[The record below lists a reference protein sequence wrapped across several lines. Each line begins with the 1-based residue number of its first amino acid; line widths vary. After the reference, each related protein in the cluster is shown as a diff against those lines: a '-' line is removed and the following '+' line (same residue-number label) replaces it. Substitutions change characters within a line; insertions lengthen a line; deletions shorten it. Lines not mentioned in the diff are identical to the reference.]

1 MPSIANLLPAF
12 LQVFEAKNQMHG
24 TPRPSLRYD
33 GTPPRHP
40 FIRED
45 FSMTDQRIEGAANTV
60 GGRIKDGIGGLT
72 GNDRLQA
79 EGKLDQVKGKA
90 LDAYG
95 RVIDGLDGLVEKA
108 PVQYQDK
115 ARQGLDFARR
125 KPLLTT
131 GIVAGL
137 AVLLGGLG
145 RRR

>member
-1 MPSIANLLPAF
+1 
-12 LQVFEAKNQMHG
+12 
-24 TPRPSLRYD
+24 
-33 GTPPRHP
+33 
-40 FIRED
+40 
-45 FSMTDQRIEGAANTV
+45 MTDQRIEGVATELKGKAQN
-60 GGRIKDGIGGLT
+60 GLGRLT
-72 GNDRLQA
+72 GDSKLQVD
-79 EGKLDQVKGKA
+79 GKLNEVKGKA

-137 AVLLGGLG
+137 ALLLSGAG

>member
-1 MPSIANLLPAF
+1 
-12 LQVFEAKNQMHG
+12 
-24 TPRPSLRYD
+24 
-33 GTPPRHP
+33 
-40 FIRED
+40 
-45 FSMTDQRIEGAANTV
+45 MTDQRIEGAATELEGNV
-60 GGRIKDGIGGLT
+60 QNGLGRLT
-72 GNDRLQA
+72 GDSKLQFD
-79 EGKLDQVKGKA
+79 GKLNEVKGKA

-108 PVQYQDK
+108 PVQYQDR
-115 ARQGLDFARR
+115 ARQGLDIARR

>member
-1 MPSIANLLPAF
+1 
-12 LQVFEAKNQMHG
+12 
-24 TPRPSLRYD
+24 
-33 GTPPRHP
+33 
-40 FIRED
+40 
-45 FSMTDQRIEGAANTV
+45 MTDQRIEGAATELEGKAAN
-60 GGRIKDGIGGLT
+60 GFGRLT
-72 GNDRLQA
+72 GDSKLQFD
-79 EGKLDQVKGKA
+79 GKLNEVKGKA

-95 RVIDGLDGLVEKA
+95 RVIDGLDGMVAKA

-137 AVLLGGLG
+137 AVLLSGLG

>member
-1 MPSIANLLPAF
+1 
-12 LQVFEAKNQMHG
+12 
-24 TPRPSLRYD
+24 
-33 GTPPRHP
+33 
-40 FIRED
+40 
-45 FSMTDQRIEGAANTV
+45 MTDQRIDGAADT
-60 GGRIKDGIGGLT
+60 LT
-72 GNDRLQA
+72 GQTQTGLGRLTGDAKLQFD
-79 EGKLDQVKGKA
+79 GKFNEVKGKA

-95 RVIDGLDGLVEKA
+95 RVIDGLDGMVAKA

-137 AVLLGGLG
+137 AVLLSGLG

>member
-1 MPSIANLLPAF
+1 
-12 LQVFEAKNQMHG
+12 
-24 TPRPSLRYD
+24 
-33 GTPPRHP
+33 
-40 FIRED
+40 
-45 FSMTDQRIEGAANTV
+45 MTDQRIEGAATGLEGKV
-60 GGRIKDGIGGLT
+60 QSGLGRLT
-72 GNDRLQA
+72 GDARLQ
-79 EGKLDQVKGKA
+79 LDGRLNEVKGKA

-108 PVQYQDK
+108 PPEYQGR

-137 AVLLGGLG
+137 ALLLGSLG

>member
-1 MPSIANLLPAF
+1 
-12 LQVFEAKNQMHG
+12 
-24 TPRPSLRYD
+24 
-33 GTPPRHP
+33 
-40 FIRED
+40 
-45 FSMTDQRIEGAANTV
+45 MTDPRIEAAAA
-60 GGRIKDGIGGLT
+60 
-72 GNDRLQA
+72 QA
-79 EGKLDQVKGKA
+79 EGQVQNGLGRMTGDSKLRLEGKINEVKGKA

-108 PVQYQDK
+108 PARYQGR

-137 AVLLGGLG
+137 AVLLSGLG

>member
-1 MPSIANLLPAF
+1 
-12 LQVFEAKNQMHG
+12 
-24 TPRPSLRYD
+24 
-33 GTPPRHP
+33 
-40 FIRED
+40 
-45 FSMTDQRIEGAANTV
+45 MTDQRIDGAATELEGKAQV
-60 GGRIKDGIGGLT
+60 GLGRLTGDAGLQLDGRI
-72 GNDRLQA
+72 N
-79 EGKLDQVKGKA
+79 EVKGRA
-90 LDAYG
+90 MDAYG

-137 AVLLGGLG
+137 AVLLSGLG